1 MRQAS
6 LKLKMYMGNV
16 NIIDNN
22 NLQHRI
28 FHIILMSFGAL
39 ALAYILILGN
49 MVFNII
55 ERRSFEKQALSLSN
69 EVGDLELVYLS
80 LSNKVDLPLSY
91 SLGFKETK
99 PKFAIRQAFGLGSSP
114 LSLKLDN
121 EI

>member
-1 MRQAS
+1 
-6 LKLKMYMGNV
+6 MGNV
-16 NIIDNN
+16 IIIDNN

-99 PKFAIRQAFGLGSSP
+99 PKFAIRQALCLGSSP